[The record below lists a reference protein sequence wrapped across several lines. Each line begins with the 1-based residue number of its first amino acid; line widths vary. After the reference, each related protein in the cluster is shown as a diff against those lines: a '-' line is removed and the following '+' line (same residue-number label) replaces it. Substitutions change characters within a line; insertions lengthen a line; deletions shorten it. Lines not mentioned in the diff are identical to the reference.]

1 MHCLHCR
8 SIFLSQL
15 SPHVRT
21 EQTTR
26 TSGCAALPYTF
37 APALQQ
43 LDHFKQLRAQTSVP
57 LAMGVSLISL
67 RKAVQGVLLF
77 PDADRVNVWGQE
89 LFVNVNEYLP
99 LIRDR
104 LIDFIRV
111 Q

>member
-1 MHCLHCR
+1 MCARSKRHALWAAHAQRCR
-8 SIFLSQL
+8 T
-15 SPHVRT
+15 P
-21 EQTTR
+21 
-26 TSGCAALPYTF
+26 LP
-37 APALQQ
+37 QQ

-57 LAMGVSLISL
+57 LAMGVSLITL
-67 RKAVQGVLLF
+67 RKALQGVLPF